1 MREEEIQRALEFLK
15 SAPVKN
21 IALEEK
27 SKFLEEKLTQ
37 EELQEVKKR
46 FQSGETK
53 PTVKIVNSKQTKQ
66 RL

>member
-1 MREEEIQRALEFLK
+1 MREEEIQRGLEFLK

-46 FQSGETK
+46 F
-53 PTVKIVNSKQTKQ
+53 
-66 RL
+66 